1 MACVDVLRPER
12 AGCVQGRESSMR
24 WGRGRGGVRWGG
36 LLEDAGE
43 MSGGE
48 ASGAFILRAGDP
60 CTILRA
66 GM

>member
-1 MACVDVLRPER
+1 MCGRPQ
-12 AGCVQGRESSMR
+12 AGESWVCSRKGVQHEV
-24 WGRGRGGVRWGG
+24 GRGRGGVRWGG

>member
-1 MACVDVLRPER
+1 MCGRPQ
-12 AGCVQGRESSMR
+12 AGESWVCSRKGVQHEVGQ
-24 WGRGRGGVRWGG
+24 GGVGGWVRGGG

-48 ASGAFILRAGDP
+48 ASGAFILGAGDP